1 MLKILFAPLQGYTTG
16 IYRSAHAEVFG
27 GVDAYYAPFLRIE
40 NGHPREKDLRDLES
54 SENAKVAEGN
64 RAGSSERGIDAK
76 VVPQIIANSVN
87 EFKILANALLQ
98 KGFTE
103 IDFNMGCPFPMQV
116 NRHRGAGILSD
127 VLAVQ
132 EIMDEIKRMSESATS
147 TSGTAPVKI
156 SVKMRLGQES
166 PDEAITLL
174 PILND
179 TPLAHITLHPR
190 LGKQQYKGAID
201 FNSFEKFYNKSKHS
215 LVYNGDITTVS
226 QICEMERRYPKLAGV
241 MIGRGLPANPNLAAE
256 YKTQNCNSNSEN
268 ESNTAQ
274 SSNRNINC
282 AAPQDFLSKVLQM
295 HQAIFDNAC
304 KTFQGDSQ
312 ILSHVQSFWEFL
324 EPSIP
329 KKIFK
334 KIKKAGK
341 LSEYTEEQA
350 VARAAIADNYGFT
363 DTRYALFHRVRTLSA
378 AEYRKLIG
386 TYSDHITIEESIRER
401 FFDAI
406 EETINRHGGS
416 VSIFDTI
423 DLQMARKP

>member
-1 MLKILFAPLQGYTTG
+1 MLKVLFAPLQGYTTG
-16 IYRSAHAEVFG
+16 IYRRAHAEVFG

-40 NGHPREKDLRDLES
+40 NGRPREKDLRDLES
-54 SENAKVAEGN
+54 AGSSESAEVAEGN
-64 RAGSSERGIDAK
+64 RADFK
-76 VVPQIIANSVN
+76 VVPQIIANSVS
-87 EFKILANALLQ
+87 EFKTLAEALLQ

-116 NRHRGAGILSD
+116 NRHRGARILSD
-127 VLAVQ
+127 TQAVQ

-201 FNSFEKFYNKSKHS
+201 FNSFEKFYNKSKHP

-241 MIGRGLPANPNLAAE
+241 MIGRGLLANPSLATE
-256 YKTQNCNSNSEN
+256 YKL
-268 ESNTAQ
+268 
-274 SSNRNINC
+274 SSNCTELTNC
-282 AAPQDFLSKVLQM
+282 ATAPQDFLCKLLQM
-295 HQAIFDNAC
+295 HQIIFEDAIH
-304 KTFQGDSQ
+304 KYQGGSQ
-312 ILSHVQSFWEFL
+312 ILSHIQSFWEYL

-334 KIKKAGK
+334 RIKKAGK
-341 LSEYTEEQA
+341 LSEYTE
-350 VARAAIADNYGFT
+350 AIKE
-363 DTRYALFHRVRTLSA
+363 LS
-378 AEYRKLIG
+378 
-386 TYSDHITIEESIRER
+386 
-401 FFDAI
+401 
-406 EETINRHGGS
+406 
-416 VSIFDTI
+416 
-423 DLQMARKP
+423 